1 MSADAGAGRGS
12 FQNDAGGDELALVLS
27 GGGARAAYQ
36 VGLLRCLARHWPDL
50 RVSILTGVSA
60 GAINAA
66 FLAARTENF
75 AGKVEALAR
84 MWCGL
89 TMDQVFR
96 IDTASLMQNVMRI
109 SFMLLSGGAAPTH
122 RPHSLVD
129 TAPLRALLERVL
141 ASEDGRLPGIGENLK
156 RGALK
161 AVAITTSSYTTGQ
174 SITWVQGRDIALWDR
189 AHRRAAL
196 RELGVCHVMASAAM
210 PIFFP
215 AVEIQGHWYGDGGMR
230 LTAPLS
236 PAVHLGASRILAIS
250 TRYGRLSEEADRPS
264 FAGYPPPAQ
273 VLGLLYNAIFLDLF
287 EADALAM
294 ERINKLME
302 LFPEGRSRLLRPV
315 KLLALRP
322 SRDLGELANEFEAEL
337 PGAFRFLMRGL
348 GTRETR
354 SNDALSLLLFHPEYC
369 SRLIQLGESDAEDHL
384 DDIREFLGEG

>member
-1 MSADAGAGRGS
+1 MSGNGGS
-12 FQNDAGGDELALVLS
+12 TGELALVLS

-50 RVSILTGVSA
+50 RVPILTGVSA

-66 FLAARTENF
+66 YLAARRGGFAQKTETLSSLWRN
-75 AGKVEALAR
+75 
-84 MWCGL
+84 L

-96 IDTASLMQNVMRI
+96 VDSLSLLHNGLRLGG
-109 SFMLLSGGAAPTH
+109 MLLTGGTVTRQ

-129 TAPLRALLERVL
+129 TAPLRALLERAL
-141 ASEDGRLPGIGENLK
+141 RSDSHRRLPGIAENLK
-156 RGALK
+156 RGDLR
-161 AVAITTSSYTTGQ
+161 AVAMTTSSYSTGQ
-174 SITWVQGRDIALWDR
+174 SITWVQGRGIALWDR

-196 RELGVCHVMASAAM
+196 RDLDVCHIMASAAL

-215 AVEIQGHWYGDGGMR
+215 AVEIEGRWYGDGGIR

-250 TRYGRLSEEADRPS
+250 TRYGRSNEEADRPS
-264 FAGYPPPAQ
+264 FTGYPPPAQ
-273 VLGLLYNAIFLDLF
+273 VLGMLYNAVFLDLF

-294 ERINKLME
+294 RRINRLVE
-302 LFPEGRSRLLRPV
+302 ILPEGRSRLLRPV

-322 SRDLGELANEFEAEL
+322 SRDLGELANEYESAL

-348 GTRETR
+348 GTHETR

-369 SRLIQLGESDAEDHL
+369 TRLIELGEADAEAQL
-384 DDIREFLGEG
+384 DDIRSLIEGQ

>member
-1 MSADAGAGRGS
+1 MSGNGGS
-12 FQNDAGGDELALVLS
+12 TGELALVLS

-50 RVSILTGVSA
+50 RVPILTGVSA

-66 FLAARTENF
+66 YLAARRGGFAQKTETLSSLWRN
-75 AGKVEALAR
+75 
-84 MWCGL
+84 L

-96 IDTASLMQNVMRI
+96 VDSL
-109 SFMLLSGGAAPTH
+109 SLLHNGLRLGGRLLTGGTVTRQ

-129 TAPLRALLERVL
+129 TAPLRALLERAL
-141 ASEDGRLPGIGENLK
+141 RSDSHRRLPGIAENLK
-156 RGALK
+156 RGDLR
-161 AVAITTSSYTTGQ
+161 AVAMTTSSYSTGQ
-174 SITWVQGRDIALWDR
+174 SITWVQGRGIALWDR

-196 RELGVCHVMASAAM
+196 RDLDVCHIMASAAL

-215 AVEIQGHWYGDGGMR
+215 AVEIEGRWYGDGGIR

-250 TRYGRLSEEADRPS
+250 TRYGRSNEEADRPS
-264 FAGYPPPAQ
+264 FTGYPPPAQ
-273 VLGLLYNAIFLDLF
+273 VLGMLYNAVFLDLF

-294 ERINKLME
+294 RRINRLVE
-302 LFPEGRSRLLRPV
+302 ILPEGRSRLLRPV

-322 SRDLGELANEFEAEL
+322 SRDLGELANEYESAL

-348 GTRETR
+348 GTHETR

-369 SRLIQLGESDAEDHL
+369 TRLIELGEADAEAQL
-384 DDIREFLGEG
+384 DDIRSLIEGQ